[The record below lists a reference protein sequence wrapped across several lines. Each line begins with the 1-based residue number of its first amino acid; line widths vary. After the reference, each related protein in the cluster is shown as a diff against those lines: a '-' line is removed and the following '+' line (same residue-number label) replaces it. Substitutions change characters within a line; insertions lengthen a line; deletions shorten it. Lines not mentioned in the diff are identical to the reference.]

1 MCSALCKPCLIL
13 FDLSLNSLW
22 FNHFMWQSLAAS
34 SHCWKVHGT
43 RGLKVGISMILWAR
57 PSFNPYLKISVVP
70 RSSRLAWAFPARRR
84 KVVMNNSR
92 SSPCLSWVS
101 FDQESCLSLVFP
113 KASSKSCLKAVQW
126 ASSVSA
132 VPAVILA
139 SMLRSVRLGPSFIFP
154 NYPLCF
160 PSISPM
166 FHPFIYQSPRTA
178 TLALQLPL
186 KP

>member
-34 SHCWKVHGT
+34 SHCWKVQGT
-43 RGLKVGISMILWAR
+43 WGLKVGISIILWAR

-113 KASSKSCLKAVQW
+113 NVTI
-126 ASSVSA
+126 
-132 VPAVILA
+132 P
-139 SMLRSVRLGPSFIFP
+139 RLS
-154 NYPLCF
+154 L
-160 PSISPM
+160 
-166 FHPFIYQSPRTA
+166 
-178 TLALQLPL
+178 LPL
-186 KP
+186 TPPFFFRSIPLVSPCYSPFSYPPLPCSLPWYSQHFFL